1 MLTKQRK
8 QEIIKNLIDKLTRQK
23 AVVFADYTGL
33 KVKQIQDLRNRL
45 KKEGIEFQVAKKT
58 LIDLA
63 LEKAGLKNIK
73 TKDIQG
79 QIAVAFGYQDEVSP
93 AKIIYNFS
101 KENDALKVLAGVI
114 QGEFFETDKIKELAK
129 LPSRQELLAKLVGNI
144 AAPMSGLVNALE
156 SNLRNFVYLLSKLN
170 HEA

>member
-1 MLTKQRK
+1 MFFIYGLFIDFFMLTKQRK

-93 AKIIYNFS
+93 AKILYNFS
-101 KENDALKVLAGVI
+101 KELVSAKAGNDGLKVLAGVI
-114 QGEFFETDKIKELAK
+114 QGEFFGTDKIKE
-129 LPSRQELLAKLVGNI
+129 
-144 AAPMSGLVNALE
+144 
-156 SNLRNFVYLLSKLN
+156 
-170 HEA
+170 